1 MEGAGQSRPLVPA
14 RGGRSADGRE
24 EKEGEKGG
32 EGRRRRDPGGAGMRG
47 RDAGRGVRGRDAVR
61 EDGGGAATSG
71 SSGGSGGGR
80 GGERLGR
87 RAAALPA
94 AALLGARALHLQ
106 YPVLVLL
113 RLCHP
118 ALPA

>member
-1 MEGAGQSRPLVPA
+1 
-14 RGGRSADGRE
+14 
-24 EKEGEKGG
+24 
-32 EGRRRRDPGGAGMRG
+32 MRG
-47 RDAGRGVRGRDAVR
+47 RDGGRGVRGRDAVR

-80 GGERLGR
+80 GGEWLGR

-106 YPVLVLL
+106 HPVLVLL